1 MTHTTA
7 FTTSML
13 AWSILAF
20 PQGYQKG
27 KVMGPALE
35 GVRWGADYLLKTF
48 RPDPKAKSPG
58 GLIIVYQVLRRPPLF
73 PSLPSCSQ
81 ARFSFSRYLKSKHS

>member
-1 MTHTTA
+1 MTQTTA
-7 FTTSML
+7 FTTAML

-58 GLIIVYQVLRRPPLF
+58 GLIIVYQVLLPT
-73 PSLPSCSQ
+73 PSYP
-81 ARFSFSRYLKSKHS
+81 AYLHRTRSGKAKTSP